1 MDSLMTAAARALAA
15 GDPFGALN
23 RVALRNDAPALALR
37 GIAMAQL
44 GDFPRARTLI
54 RRAARRFGAREVVA
68 RARCALAEA
77 EIALASRDLTGSAR
91 ALSAAAATLESHGDS
106 LNAAHARYLQIRRWL
121 LIGRLD
127 DAESLLARLDPD
139 AVPPALRAAHQL
151 FVAGIAIRRLRTTDA
166 AAALERAHLAARAS
180 GIASLAAEVD
190 GARRLLDAP
199 AARLISRGHEESLRL
214 RDVETLL
221 GSNVL
226 VIDACWHVV
235 HGEGRRIGLLR
246 RPVLFTLVRVLAE
259 AWPSTASRAALI
271 QRAFRMRQPDES
283 HRARLRVEIG
293 RLRRVLRPLADIT
306 PTEAGF
312 VLAPRRQREVV
323 VLALPVE
330 QAHADV
336 LALLSDGESWSSSAL
351 ALALDESQRNVQR
364 ALDSLALE
372 GKARPVGRG
381 RARRWVAPP
390 LPGFT
395 TPLLLP
401 GLVPG
406 V

>member
-1 MDSLMTAAARALAA
+1 MDSLITAAARALAA

-37 GIAMAQL
+37 GIAIAQL
-44 GDFPRARTLI
+44 GDFPRALSLV
-54 RRAARRFGAREVVA
+54 RRAARRFGAKEVVA

-77 EIALASRDLTGSAR
+77 EIALASRDLIGPAR
-91 ALSAAAATLESHGDS
+91 VLSSAAATLESHGDPV
-106 LNAAHARYLQIRRWL
+106 NAAHARYLQVRRLL

-127 DAESLLARLDPD
+127 EAGSLLARLAPA
-139 AVPPALRAAHQL
+139 AVPSPLRAAHEL
-151 FVAGIAIRRLRTTDA
+151 FLAGIAIRRLHSA
-166 AAALERAHLAARAS
+166 AAASALERAQLAARES
-180 GIASLAAEVD
+180 GIPALGVEVD
-190 GARRLLDAP
+190 TACRLLETS
-199 AARLISRGHEESLRL
+199 AARLLSQGHEESLRL
-214 RDVETLL
+214 RDVEKLL

-226 VIDACWHVV
+226 VVDACRHAV
-235 HGEGRRIGLLR
+235 HCQGRRIDMRR
-246 RPVLFTLVRVLAE
+246 RPVLFKLVRALTE
-259 AWPSTASRAALI
+259 AWPAAASRAALI
-271 QRAFRMRQPDES
+271 QRVFRMRHPDES

-293 RLRRVLRPLADIT
+293 RLRRVLRVLADIR
-306 PTEAGF
+306 PTETGF
-312 VLAPRRQREVV
+312 LLEPHHGREAV

-336 LALLSDGESWSSSAL
+336 FALLSDGESWSSSAL
-351 ALALDESQRNVQR
+351 ALALGESQRNVQR
-364 ALDSLALE
+364 ALDTLALE
-372 GKARPVGRG
+372 GKVRPIGRG

-406 V
+406 I